1 VLQHKSGGGRTDRGV
16 GADYQAHQGISLN
29 GRKDITLGDRVY
41 MGSVMVYG
49 RGKAVVVDTGMQT
62 EMGKIADAIMQAE
75 EDQTPLQKKLA

>member
-1 VLQHKSGGGRTDRGV
+1 
-16 GADYQAHQGISLN
+16 
-29 GRKDITLGDRVY
+29 